1 MDAGLKNRQHIKTFA
16 NMINC
21 LAKVGEEVIFD
32 MKPDRV
38 SFVTVNASK
47 STFARFTFL
56 HSFFDRYSF
65 LQTAPKIVRLTLK
78 NVVHV
83 FKNAANLD
91 QLKITLD
98 RNNSQVIF
106 DSFGLSQVQK
116 IYQINCSPCD
126 VVNPEHDL
134 SRDFEFEVNS
144 SYLSNLLS
152 PFGKLAGD
160 ITFLLGKRVVITTS
174 QQNQPNLSQTDGRF
188 TQYYIQMKSYA
199 EKGEKQNGNQ
209 TSLAID
215 TVNLESFNVAQQ
227 AFVQND
233 ASNRPT
239 PPAGTVPGSEQ
250 TIQAESEMTFS
261 FKDLKALIGF
271 CELSEYNIHFS
282 MTRNRGDPIVIR
294 SESQAKDV
302 EIVFLMATIDSDDE
316 TMATAETSTI
326 TTNQQVS
333 SRRASQ
339 QQQQVNDNQMVDDN
353 FSSGDQFSTPINK
366 RKRSHL
372 DESSIY
378 IDNQDR
384 FVTPEIISNPS
395 GKSLHNQFLNEDMP
409 CASFGIN
416 GENERYIQLG
426 VVQSFSSNSSNGGSN
441 EYGVQDD
448 SEGMIAQRHVLS
460 NASDEEV
467 AGTPSPPNKQR
478 KRS

>member
-271 CELSEYNIHFS
+271 
-282 MTRNRGDPIVIR
+282 
-294 SESQAKDV
+294 
-302 EIVFLMATIDSDDE
+302 
-316 TMATAETSTI
+316 
-326 TTNQQVS
+326 
-333 SRRASQ
+333 
-339 QQQQVNDNQMVDDN
+339 
-353 FSSGDQFSTPINK
+353 
-366 RKRSHL
+366 
-372 DESSIY
+372 
-378 IDNQDR
+378 
-384 FVTPEIISNPS
+384 
-395 GKSLHNQFLNEDMP
+395 
-409 CASFGIN
+409 
-416 GENERYIQLG
+416 
-426 VVQSFSSNSSNGGSN
+426 
-441 EYGVQDD
+441 
-448 SEGMIAQRHVLS
+448 
-460 NASDEEV
+460 
-467 AGTPSPPNKQR
+467 
-478 KRS
+478 